1 MNRPASFPAHRRA
14 LQGAYLLE
22 ALIALVVFSLG
33 MLGLL
38 GLLAGA
44 LHASGGARWRS
55 EGFDIAAAT
64 LARIATEDPASLAA
78 RYDAAADGAGYRALL
93 AQAIQLP
100 GVSVDVNAPTVSVDY
115 ATESRRIRVTVH
127 WQLPGEAIAHE
138 ASISAAL
145 PHR

>member
-1 MNRPASFPAHRRA
+1 MKRLVSVAIGPRR
-14 LQGAYLLE
+14 LLGAYLLE

-64 LARIATEDPASLAA
+64 LARIATEDPASLVA
-78 RYDAAADGAGYRALL
+78 RYDPAADGAGYRALL
-93 AQAIQLP
+93 AQALRLP
-100 GVSVDVNAPTVSVDY
+100 GVSAGANAPSVSVDD

-127 WQLPGEAIAHE
+127 WQLPGEAVTHE

-145 PHR
+145 PHP